1 MDRLY
6 LCHVL
11 SNASATSA
19 SDSGDN
25 SSGLTVGIGSCM
37 AGEEK
42 EEEKDRITISVIGT
56 SIVIKI
62 TSRFEPRFPDP
73 RH

>member
-1 MDRLY
+1 MYRLC

-11 SNASATSA
+11 CNASAISA

-25 SSGLTVGIGSCM
+25 SCGLTVGIGSCM

-42 EEEKDRITISVIGT
+42 EEEEDRVTISVP

-62 TSRFEPRFPDP
+62 TTSVS
-73 RH
+73 

>member
-1 MDRLY
+1 MYRLC

-11 SNASATSA
+11 CNASAISA

-25 SSGLTVGIGSCM
+25 SCGLTVGIGSCM

-42 EEEKDRITISVIGT
+42 EEEEDRVTISVIGT

-62 TSRFEPRFPDP
+62 TTSFS
-73 RH
+73 